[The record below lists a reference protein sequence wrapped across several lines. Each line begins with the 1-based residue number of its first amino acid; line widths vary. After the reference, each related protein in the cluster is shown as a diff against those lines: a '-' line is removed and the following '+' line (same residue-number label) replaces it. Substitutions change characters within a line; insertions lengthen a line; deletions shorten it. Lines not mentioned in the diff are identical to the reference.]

1 MNNKNIII
9 GIRPIIESIKNDKNF
24 DKILIKKGL
33 KGNLFFSLL
42 DLIKQSNI
50 KHQFVPIDRLNKIS
64 RKNHQGVIG
73 FKNLIEFQNIEN
85 IIPAIYEKGE
95 NPFLLIVDQVTDT
108 RNLGAIIRVAECSG
122 IHAIIIPEN
131 NSAPINE
138 LTYKTSAGAINYI
151 PICRHKNL
159 EKTLLYLKE
168 SGINI
173 IACSEKSEKLINKIN
188 IKSPLCL
195 IIGSEEK
202 GISNKLLELS
212 DEKVKIP
219 LYGKIASLNVSVAA
233 GIILYECAKK
243 IKF

>member
-1 MNNKNIII
+1 M
-9 GIRPIIESIKNDKNF
+9 
-24 DKILIKKGL
+24 
-33 KGNLFFSLL
+33 
-42 DLIKQSNI
+42 
-50 KHQFVPIDRLNKIS
+50 
-64 RKNHQGVIG
+64 
-73 FKNLIEFQNIEN
+73 
-85 IIPAIYEKGE
+85 
-95 NPFLLIVDQVTDT
+95 TDT

>member
-73 FKNLIEFQNIEN
+73 FKNLIAFQNIEN
-85 IIPAIYEKGE
+85 IIPVIYEKGE

-151 PICRHKNL
+151 PICKHKNL

>member
-73 FKNLIEFQNIEN
+73 FKNLIAFQNIEN
-85 IIPAIYEKGE
+85 IIPVIYEKGE